1 MLQIPSNIENERFEC
16 KHAANTIEMAAS
28 SSKMLQIAR
37 KMNRTGNPKEPTRK
51 KTKQEKPMNPNAA
64 T

>member
-1 MLQIPSNIENERFEC
+1 
-16 KHAANTIEMAAS
+16 MAAYRF
-28 SSKMLQIAR
+28 KMLQIAR
-37 KMNRTGNPKEPTRK
+37 KMNRRGNPKEPKRK